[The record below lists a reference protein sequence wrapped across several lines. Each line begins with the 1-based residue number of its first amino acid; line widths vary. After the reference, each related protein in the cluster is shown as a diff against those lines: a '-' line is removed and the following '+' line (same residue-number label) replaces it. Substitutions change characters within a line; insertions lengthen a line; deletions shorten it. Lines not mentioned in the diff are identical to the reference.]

1 MVTIKNEKYEK
12 LLDAAFKVMQEKGFE
27 KASVSHIVKEA
38 GVAQGTFYLYF
49 SSKSAVVPAMAEKIL
64 HEQLAELKGRLP
76 DATDIYETIRS
87 IIDVSFEIT
96 ERYKDVILFCY
107 SGMAFHHS
115 FDRWEQI
122 YLPYYSWLEAR
133 LQNAAESGTIQADI
147 NMGYLAKMIVGLIE
161 NSAENC
167 YLSHQQEDSP
177 EQYKEEVN
185 KFILKALHP

>member
-1 MVTIKNEKYEK
+1 MGNVKNEKYEK

-76 DATDIYETIRS
+76 DETDIYETIRS
-87 IIDVSFEIT
+87 IIDVSFEMT
-96 ERYKDVILFCY
+96 ERYKEVIIFCY

-133 LQNAAESGTIQADI
+133 LQHAAESKAIQTDVK
-147 NMGYLAKMIVGLIE
+147 MDYLAKMIVGLIE

-167 YLSHQQEDSP
+167 YLSQQEGSP

-185 KFILKALHP
+185 KFILKALQQ